1 MSTRVIATV
10 LSSLG
15 LLYTSLFSHGI
26 ATYHDS
32 SAMHSVRGM
41 DHTTVPPRRSRMKF
55 NILPYYQHA
64 KRARDTNGD
73 FVELGDRLGYINML
87 ALLIGD
93 GPSPYEAS
101 LKFNADPAPSDDTS
115 ALHQAY
121 NKLKAHAAANADDA
135 IYFAPTYDP
144 QPASKVPQYGYG
156 KYRSTIKYNRIGLR
170 GGFDYSFDNGIGVS
184 INAGC
189 AEYSIKPS
197 MLGNPNEDTT
207 VVPSVWSDSAVS
219 SSDALLGVIHDNLTS
234 QARRQAVGK
243 DLGVDFSGRT
253 ATGME
258 DTIVSVYWRKGY
270 SMKDAEGDKVV
281 TAIPY
286 FSLAVTLPTAE
297 RKVASRLFDIS
308 LGNDGFYGFTGH
320 AEVSFDFP
328 GMVKVG
334 MGAAVTLFNDDSIGK
349 QFVPTSEHQATLY
362 PWQTTVTKRPG
373 ALWKAFATL
382 TAPHFVDY
390 LSCYMSYILTAHE
403 ADTITVSGLNKTLFL
418 HEKLGEDGQYNSHA
432 AHIGFEYEVTP
443 ALRFGGGLQA
453 VFGGKKIWQ
462 TTTVGGSLSFVF

>member
-15 LLYTSLFSHGI
+15 LLCTSLFSHGI

-41 DHTTVPPRRSRMKF
+41 DHTAIPPRRSRMKF

-64 KRARDTNGD
+64 KRARNANGD
-73 FVELGDRLGYINML
+73 FAELGDRVGYINML

-93 GPSPYEAS
+93 GPSPYADGS
-101 LKFNADPAPSDDTS
+101 KFSDGADDTTS

-121 NKLKAHAAANADDA
+121 NKLKTRTDANTDEK
-135 IYFAPTYDP
+135 IYFAPTYNP
-144 QPASKVPQYGYG
+144 QPASQVPEYGYG
-156 KYRSTIKYNRIGLR
+156 KYRTTIKYNRIGLR
-170 GGFDYSFDNGIGVS
+170 GGFDYAFDNGIGVS

-197 MLGNPNEDTT
+197 MLANPSEDTS
-207 VVPSVWSDSAVS
+207 VVPSIWTDAAATVGSDT
-219 SSDALLGVIHDNLTS
+219 LLGVIHDNLTS
-234 QARRQAVGK
+234 QARRQAIGK
-243 DLGVDFSGRT
+243 DLGVNFGGRT

-258 DTIVSVYWRKGY
+258 DTIVSLYWRKGY

-297 RKVASRLFDIS
+297 RKTASRLFDIS

-334 MGAAVTLFNDDSIGK
+334 MGAAVTLFNDDSTGK

-373 ALWKAFATL
+373 TLWKAFATL